1 MSENGIE
8 ALIEAMTAEVEASYN
23 AREMGD
29 HGQKSCCLVMVSK
42 VLQVAGEVAS
52 ISRWHKSLG
61 QEKSAGEVAYSLRSL
76 ELGDVASISR

>member
-1 MSENGIE
+1 
-8 ALIEAMTAEVEASYN
+8 
-23 AREMGD
+23 
-29 HGQKSCCLVMVSK
+29 MVLK

-76 ELGDVASISR
+76 DLGDVASISR